1 MERIPV
7 EIMPKAYSYI
17 RFSTP
22 EQARGDSLRRQ
33 VEQAEKWAV
42 DQKMQIDESLR
53 EFGVSAHRGAHV
65 EHGSVL
71 GKFLDH
77 VQSGRVEKGSYLIVE
92 SMDRLSRE
100 AVMQAL
106 PRFIDILNAGV
117 IVVTLSDGQVY
128 SKESIDKNPYQIMVS
143 LGPMIRSHEESQ
155 IKSVRVGEAWAK
167 KRERA
172 RAGTHLLTR
181 RTPEWITIKG
191 GMFDFR
197 DGREEIVRR
206 VFRETIEG
214 HGRRTIAS
222 RLNLEEVP
230 NFRAGEN
237 RKKKPTGWHPSSIAK
252 ILNSRATFGEFQPGT
267 GTTKYGTHKPEGA
280 PIRGYY
286 PAAIDEDTFHR
297 AHGVIASR
305 RSERDENGVII
316 RRGRG
321 GRRGYGIAHLLIGL
335 GRCDRCHGPMH
346 IINKGRP
353 PKGALYF
360 ECSVGRRKAGCDNIS
375 RWRVDEIER
384 RLLKHL
390 SYIDADAVLEG
401 GAPSGEAQRV
411 AGLRAR
417 LADVGRERDAVLRIV
432 KTGDEAAVRE
442 FEQLAAQV
450 KEATAELAQAEVAL
464 ARAAADPGLK
474 ARLADAVDLNR
485 AMDEAEGEERTAI
498 RTRLAE
504 QLRQLVE
511 LVRFDPE
518 LGVDAVLKDRPDI
531 AADQVP
537 FMYGANKAVPWR
549 LSLDFDNSPHGIEP
563 WAGQNDEPEVS
574 LEVQMPGLA
583 RKIAAIKAGGG
594 GR

>member
-1 MERIPV
+1 
-7 EIMPKAYSYI
+7 MPKAYSYI

-77 VQSGRVEKGSYLIVE
+77 VQSGRVEKGSFLIVE

-214 HGRRTIAS
+214 HGRRTIAL
-222 RLNLEEVP
+222 RLNLEQVP
-230 NFRAGEN
+230 TFRAGEN
-237 RKKKPTGWHPSSIAK
+237 RKKKPKGWQPSSIAK
-252 ILNSRATFGEFQPGT
+252 ILNSRAVFGEFQPGT
-267 GTTKYGTHKPEGA
+267 GTSKYGTHKPEGA
-280 PIRGYY
+280 PIKGYY
-286 PAAIDEDTFHR
+286 PAAIDEDIFNG
-297 AHGVIASR
+297 AQGIIASR
-305 RSERDENGVII
+305 RSERDENGVVI
-316 RRGRG
+316 RRGKG

-335 GRCDRCHGPMH
+335 GRCNRCHGPIH
-346 IINKGRP
+346 TINKG
-353 PKGALYF
+353 KGALYF
-360 ECSVGRRKAGCDNIS
+360 ECDTARRKAGCDNQT

-411 AGLRAR
+411 AGLHAR
-417 LADVGRERDAVLRIV
+417 LADVKRERDAVLRIV

-450 KEATAELAQAEVAL
+450 KEAAAELAEAETAL

-474 ARLADAVDLNR
+474 ARLAEAVDLNR
-485 AMDEAEGEERTAI
+485 AMDEAEGDQRTAI
-498 RTRLAE
+498 RVRLAE

-511 LVRFDPE
+511 MVRFDPE
-518 LGVDAVLKDRPDI
+518 LSVIALLKARPDI
-531 AADQVP
+531 APEDIP
-537 FMYGANKAVPWR
+537 FVYGAKGTVPWI
-549 LSLDFDNSPHGIEP
+549 LVLDDESEPHGPEP
-563 WAGQNDEPEVS
+563 WAGQDDESRVPIAVALPS
-574 LEVQMPGLA
+574 LAQ
-583 RKIAAIKAGGG
+583 KIAASRGESGS
-594 GR
+594 R